1 MERWAVAFS
10 LSLDNYRS
18 PNSTSP
24 RPCQRYSFN
33 YHLSLT
39 PLTFPPSVLS
49 SPFINPAT
57 SSRLPAGPVTFVV
70 HVGGHLHHTEAQVD
84 RQVIEMIVGLKEE
97 LSAQV
102 HVISLLVHFID
113 QHSVEVLVLR
123 RGVEMEYV
131 RDSAVAPNVD

>member
-1 MERWAVAFS
+1 
-10 LSLDNYRS
+10 
-18 PNSTSP
+18 
-24 RPCQRYSFN
+24 
-33 YHLSLT
+33 
-39 PLTFPPSVLS
+39 
-49 SPFINPAT
+49 
-57 SSRLPAGPVTFVV
+57 
-70 HVGGHLHHTEAQVD
+70 
-84 RQVIEMIVGLKEE
+84 MIVGLKEE